1 MFVLK
6 IYFMKNSTFKYSN
19 LKGSLLIGLFIFTI
33 GIILQ
38 SIFGNFPYTKLKF
51 PVNLFVFAEFFFITL
66 ALWILFRKKKFIQWL
81 SSANAAIASI
91 ALFTLVV
98 TIMAVFP
105 QGKTEL
111 KIIQLLG
118 FNSVIFTWYYAL
130 SVAFLLLIL
139 GLSTL
144 RRIKPFKGRNIPF
157 FINHFGLWLAM
168 TTALLGFADKQQA
181 MMPVHTN
188 QLVWFAETSSKEI
201 IELPFALKLQ
211 QFVVNYHPPKIAL
224 LNKNG
229 EAYQIKGDQF
239 AEVQKNKKMQIGA
252 YHIII
257 NDFFNDAFFLEDSI
271 INRPNSVGTTVA
283 AQASVFK
290 NKQKV
295 AAEWLSPG
303 NYMFPGKYIHLHPDS
318 ILVLLD
324 PEPSYYGSE
333 VMLYTQS
340 GIKDKAESISVNAP
354 LSTEGWMVYQ
364 HSYDNRFGKDSPYS
378 VFSVVRDPWLP
389 YVYIGIFLMM
399 IGGIWLIF
407 AKVISKKSP
416 KIEEL

>member
-1 MFVLK
+1 MKIFNKNYNSPRGSILISFFVFFL
-6 IYFMKNSTFKYSN
+6 
-19 LKGSLLIGLFIFTI
+19 GLL
-33 GIILQ
+33 LQ
-38 SIFGNFPYTKLKF
+38 IIFGQFPYTKLKF
-51 PVNLFVFAEFFFITL
+51 PVNLFIFAEFFFITL
-66 ALWILFRKKKFIQWL
+66 ALWILFRKKRFIQWL

-98 TIMAVFP
+98 TIMAIFP

-130 SVAFLLLIL
+130 SVTFLLLIL

-144 RRIKPFKGRNIPF
+144 RRIRPFRGRNIPF

-211 QFVVNYHPPKIAL
+211 KFVVEYHPPKIAL
-224 LNKNG
+224 LNSKG

-239 AEVQKNKKMQIGA
+239 AEVQKNKKMHIGA

-257 NDFFNDAFFLEDSI
+257 NDIFNDAFFVEDSI
-271 INRPNSVGTTVA
+271 INRPNTVGTSIA
-283 AQASVFK
+283 AHASVYK

-295 AAEWLSPG
+295 AEEWLFPG

-333 VMLYTQS
+333 VLLYTQS
-340 GIKDKAESISVNAP
+340 GIKDKAESISVNGP

-416 KIEEL
+416 KTEEL